1 MYNCDVTLRLKELS
15 PTTEEDVD
23 LDLLDQQLFWLGLG
37 NIFITSKV
45 SPEQATK
52 RHPGEKFSCEVC
64 GNGVD
69 SICLHEN
76 VVIKS
81 EAEIQQPEENRCPKS
96 KKYFA
101 CQECGEHFKTRE
113 NVENHMKTTC
123 KQRFKCDKCE
133 KYFKDKVA
141 LNHHLVDHTV
151 QTLAFICKECGNTSK
166 SKINFHK
173 HMKTH
178 RNLSRCDICDE
189 YFTHRSLKIH
199 RLSDHKDEFKYTC
212 DQCPAKFKA
221 PRSLK
226 IHQATH
232 SDQDKPDDHKYSKQ
246 KYSCQKCQKKF
257 VWLRWLKYHEIG
269 CVGGQNE
276 KPFHCK
282 KCGKSFKTKQIL
294 GRHDKF
300 VHTNYRP
307 FACKECDKKFQT
319 KMILRTH
326 MRVHT
331 GEKPFKCK
339 TCGMTFAYHHGLK
352 NHENQGICNYIVDD
366 SND

>member
-23 LDLLDQQLFWLGLG
+23 LDLLDQELFWLGLG
-37 NIFITSKV
+37 NIFIT
-45 SPEQATK
+45 
-52 RHPGEKFSCEVC
+52 
-64 GNGVD
+64 N
-69 SICLHEN
+69 EN

-101 CQECGEHFKTRE
+101 CQECGEHFKTKE

-123 KQRFKCDKCE
+123 RQRFKCDKCE

-189 YFTHRSLKIH
+189 YFTHRSLKMH

-300 VHTNYRP
+300 VHTDYRP